1 MDFVAS
7 HFFTIIIFVAPLIYS
22 IQPLLLSKINVI
34 NNVYDKDLLK
44 RKKIILYRQ
53 IKELEM
59 EFDIGN
65 LNKDDFLLRRS
76 EIKAEVSEI
85 IASLKKKWMLS
96 IKNICK
102 SFNRLNVLDDISF
115 TQKKGEIIAL
125 MGKNGTGKST
135 LLRICLL
142 YTSPS
147 PRD

>member
-1 MDFVAS
+1 LDFVAS
-7 HFFTIIIFVAPLIYS
+7 HIFTIIIFVAPLIYS

-34 NNVYDKDLLK
+34 NNAYDKDLLK

-85 IASLKKKWMLS
+85 IASLKKK
-96 IKNICK
+96 
-102 SFNRLNVLDDISF
+102 
-115 TQKKGEIIAL
+115 
-125 MGKNGTGKST
+125 
-135 LLRICLL
+135 
-142 YTSPS
+142 
-147 PRD
+147 

>member
-1 MDFVAS
+1 MDFLTN
-7 HFFTIIIFVAPLIYS
+7 HIFTIIIFVAPLIYS

-34 NNVYDKDLLK
+34 NNAYDKDLLK

-85 IASLKKKWMLS
+85 IASIKKK
-96 IKNICK
+96 
-102 SFNRLNVLDDISF
+102 
-115 TQKKGEIIAL
+115 
-125 MGKNGTGKST
+125 
-135 LLRICLL
+135 
-142 YTSPS
+142 
-147 PRD
+147 